1 MAQRRD
7 DLFVPRRTARVG
19 GGRAVKRLRYRI
31 GYLSETYRAERLR
44 RTVRRSGSLRGE
56 RYEPRLD
63 DRHADGDHFRP
74 GNTSSRRGGRERFM
88 RRHGGDVL
96 DEALTAVQLL
106 NLGVQFFGDG
116 RRLWSLLNVDSE
128 GQVRLRNSS
137 SFCWRLFLMRV
148 ITWSRLLVRLLLVRR
163 RVKTSFMH
171 RHFFNGSCLKLPGS
185 VNLLYLISHTP
196 TYSRPFPDENGSTM
210 SVECTV
216 VDDEIENVPSFLEVE
231 FSALEFGST

>member
-1 MAQRRD
+1 MHQSQLSVRPLYSPGCGSASRR
-7 DLFVPRRTARVG
+7 FVCSPTDCPRWRRPS
-19 GGRAVKRLRYRI
+19 RNRLRYRI

-106 NLGVQFFGDG
+106 SLGLQFFGDG
-116 RRLWSLLNVDSE
+116 RRLWGLLNVDSE
-128 GQVRLRNSS
+128 GQGRLRNSS

-171 RHFFNGSCLKLPGS
+171 RHFLTAR
-185 VNLLYLISHTP
+185 V
-196 TYSRPFPDENGSTM
+196 
-210 SVECTV
+210 
-216 VDDEIENVPSFLEVE
+216 
-231 FSALEFGST
+231 